1 MGDEFKH
8 ILGNVQHMLKDLE
21 AMVLKYRSLATL
33 EKRTWDRLRFGL
45 KGLNTI
51 RQKLTYHTAQME
63 LFLGSLTVGALGR
76 IEDLLKDLVLEVRN
90 GRRSPTIL
98 SIDLSAEE
106 GAVGWNQLQSDLSEG
121 GIALK
126 DIDRH
131 RDDILEYMS
140 TLTTDPETQS
150 DDAIMSSD
158 FGEDG
163 RGLDS
168 IFNDQVP
175 EDSWDS
181 ISQRMATNQNTETFE
196 RVPENLQRQNIIS
209 TAAVGNN
216 VLDPN
221 SKLPQG
227 LIEVNEKEIR
237 SEVRQTRSKISENIV
252 NRYQYE
258 TMPTPIRTTET
269 PMKHADPSDKGVD
282 RVLPLVTPS
291 QFLKENGFDID
302 SNPSGLPEALKW
314 AARAGHV
321 DVVRLLLARK
331 PQITRQNG
339 YQDLMEAVVISGKD
353 EILRLLID
361 NNVDMNL
368 PGDDGWTALFCAA
381 VHEHVSMVEMLLS
394 PSSGVI
400 INQKDFHGCTA
411 LHFAAG
417 LINYGITKMLIQSG
431 ADVNSLDDQGSSPLH
446 EAAEMGR
453 KANARVLLNANANI
467 EAIDEEGIT
476 PLRRAFENG
485 HDDVVRLLLKKGANT
500 RSAYVGPLTPRYP
513 HTSKQGFEAARQAI
527 LWWEEENR
535 MKSQIT
541 KGPANE
547 IPEPEI
553 PAKGGILKI
562 ERSLS
567 VHANLRLL
575 CLKIMPMRR

>member
-1 MGDEFKH
+1 
-8 ILGNVQHMLKDLE
+8 
-21 AMVLKYRSLATL
+21 
-33 EKRTWDRLRFGL
+33 
-45 KGLNTI
+45 
-51 RQKLTYHTAQME
+51 
-63 LFLGSLTVGALGR
+63 
-76 IEDLLKDLVLEVRN
+76 
-90 GRRSPTIL
+90 
-98 SIDLSAEE
+98 
-106 GAVGWNQLQSDLSEG
+106 
-121 GIALK
+121 
-126 DIDRH
+126 
-131 RDDILEYMS
+131 
-140 TLTTDPETQS
+140 
-150 DDAIMSSD
+150 
-158 FGEDG
+158 
-163 RGLDS
+163 
-168 IFNDQVP
+168 
-175 EDSWDS
+175 
-181 ISQRMATNQNTETFE
+181 
-196 RVPENLQRQNIIS
+196 
-209 TAAVGNN
+209 
-216 VLDPN
+216 
-221 SKLPQG
+221 
-227 LIEVNEKEIR
+227 
-237 SEVRQTRSKISENIV
+237 
-252 NRYQYE
+252 
-258 TMPTPIRTTET
+258 
-269 PMKHADPSDKGVD
+269 MKHADPSDKRVDGVS
-282 RVLPLVTPS
+282 PTVTPS

-353 EILRLLID
+353 EILRLMMD

-368 PGDDGWTALFCAA
+368 AGDDGWTALFYAA
-381 VHEHVSMVEMLLS
+381 VHEHDSMVEMLLS

-500 RSAYVGPLTPRYP
+500 RSAYVGPFTPRYP

-535 MKSQIT
+535 MKSQIA

-553 PAKGGILKI
+553 PA
-562 ERSLS
+562 E
-567 VHANLRLL
+567 AY
-575 CLKIMPMRR
+575 